1 MSRVHAY
8 LRLVDDPSSVLPP
21 AAPHELGDDE
31 ALLSLLVHLAF
42 ADGIVQGDEFALL
55 ERVRPDLSM
64 ADLMAWT
71 MEASQSA
78 MDWDALLAALPD
90 AEARWAGL
98 RFAARMTCLDGNLA
112 ADELD
117 GLRQVAKHLQLDEQ
131 AVRRAVDEVVA
142 RVEAASP
149 DAVADALR
157 NMLWDELIPDRDPPT
172 SDMGSVLPDGASV
185 VCRLLVH
192 GEGDDDEEVGVVLQ
206 EGLALR
212 FDDGPAFVPWGS
224 IHRYTRVPVPGA
236 AFHLHTETGH
246 LAVSDPRLRD
256 LGILLDVVYGRR
268 PVERTA

>member
-8 LRLVDDPSSVLPP
+8 LRLIDDPTSALPP
-21 AAPHELGDDE
+21 AAPTELGDDA

-42 ADGIVQGDEFALL
+42 ADDIVQGDEFALL

-71 MEASQSA
+71 MEESQSP

-90 AEARWAGL
+90 ASDRWACL
-98 RFAARMTCLDGNLA
+98 RFAARMVCLDGNLA

-117 GLRQVAKHLQLDEQ
+117 GLRTVARHLQLDEQ
-131 AVRRAVDEVVA
+131 SVRRAVDEVVA
-142 RVEAASP
+142 RVEEASP
-149 DAVADALR
+149 EAVAEALR
-157 NMLWDELIPDRDPPT
+157 NMLWNELVPDRGPPT
-172 SDMGSVLPDGASV
+172 SDIADSLPEDGTL

-192 GEGDDDEEVGVVLQ
+192 ADGSDDLEVGAVLQ
-206 EGLALR
+206 EGFALR
-212 FDDGPAFVPWGS
+212 FDDGPAFVPWAS

-236 AFHLHTETGH
+236 AFHLHTDSGH
-246 LAVSDPRLRD
+246 LAASDGRLRD
-256 LGILLDVVYGRR
+256 LGTLLDVVYGRR